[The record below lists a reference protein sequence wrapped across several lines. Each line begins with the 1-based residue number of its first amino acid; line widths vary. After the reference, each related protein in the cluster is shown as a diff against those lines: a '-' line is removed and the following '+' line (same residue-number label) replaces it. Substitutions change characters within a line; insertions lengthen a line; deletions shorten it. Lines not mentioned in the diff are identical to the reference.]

1 LKSLLKKTYKL
12 SPYIILAITL
22 LLIFQ
27 LGYALARNEVPTIFN
42 RAISYV
48 PTESM
53 EDEIMA
59 GDIIIVHTGENDYQV
74 GDVVSFLTDID
85 GRETNITHRIIE
97 KNGDLFTMKGDNN
110 DRTYTWE
117 TDVHKDDIIGIYEG
131 WRSPIFGYVY
141 GLLFAGSVNIVFI
154 LIILTFVLIMGFE
167 IVNLLNT
174 LKEKKD
180 EEEKEQMIEEA
191 KKKLKEEED
200 S

>member
-1 LKSLLKKTYKL
+1 M
-12 SPYIILAITL
+12 

-59 GDIIIVHTGENDYQV
+59 GDIIVVHTNQDEYQV
-74 GDVVSFLTDID
+74 GDVVSFMADID
-85 GRETNITHRIIE
+85 GRETNITHRIVE
-97 KNGDLFTMKGDNN
+97 KDGDLFTMKGDNN
-110 DRTYTWE
+110 DRTYAWE
-117 TDVHKDDIIGIYEG
+117 TDIPKDDIIGIYKG

-141 GLLFAGSVNIVFI
+141 GMLFASSVNIVFI
-154 LIILTFVLIMGFE
+154 LIILTFLLIMGFE
-167 IVNLLNT
+167 VVNIFNT
-174 LKEKKD
+174 INEKKAA
-180 EEEKEQMIEEA
+180 EEKERMIEEA

>member
-1 LKSLLKKTYKL
+1 MKKILKKIYKL
-12 SPYIILAITL
+12 SPYIILAITM

-59 GDIIIVHTGENDYQV
+59 GDIIVVHTNQDEYQV
-74 GDVVSFLTDID
+74 GDVVSFMADID
-85 GRETNITHRIIE
+85 GRETNITHRIVE
-97 KNGDLFTMKGDNN
+97 KDGDLFTMKGDNN
-110 DRTYTWE
+110 DRTYVWE
-117 TDVHKDDIIGIYEG
+117 TDIPKDDIIGIYKG

-141 GLLFAGSVNIVFI
+141 GMLFASSVNIVFI
-154 LIILTFVLIMGFE
+154 LIILTFLLIMGFE
-167 IVNLLNT
+167 VVNIFNT
-174 LKEKKD
+174 INEKKAA
-180 EEEKEQMIEEA
+180 EEKEKMIEEA

>member
-1 LKSLLKKTYKL
+1 M
-12 SPYIILAITL
+12 

-59 GDIIIVHTGENDYQV
+59 GDIIVVHTNQDEYQV
-74 GDVVSFLTDID
+74 GDVVSFIADID
-85 GRETNITHRIIE
+85 GRETNITHRIVE
-97 KNGDLFTMKGDNN
+97 KDGDLFTMKGDNN
-110 DRTYTWE
+110 DRTYVWE
-117 TDVHKDDIIGIYEG
+117 TDIPKDDIIGIYKG

-141 GLLFAGSVNIVFI
+141 GMLFASSVNIVFI
-154 LIILTFVLIMGFE
+154 LIILTFLLIMGFE
-167 IVNLLNT
+167 VVNIINT
-174 LKEKKD
+174 INEKKAA
-180 EEEKEQMIEEA
+180 EEKEKMIEEA

>member
-1 LKSLLKKTYKL
+1 LKKILKKIYKL
-12 SPYIILAITL
+12 SPYIILAITM

-59 GDIIIVHTGENDYQV
+59 GDIIVVHTNQDEYQV
-74 GDVVSFLTDID
+74 GDVVSFMADID
-85 GRETNITHRIIE
+85 GRETNITHRIVE
-97 KNGDLFTMKGDNN
+97 KDGDLFTMKGDNN
-110 DRTYTWE
+110 DRTYAWE
-117 TDVHKDDIIGIYEG
+117 TDIPKDDIIGIYKG

-141 GLLFAGSVNIVFI
+141 GMLFASSVNIVFI
-154 LIILTFVLIMGFE
+154 LIILTFLLIMGFE
-167 IVNLLNT
+167 VVNIFNT
-174 LKEKKD
+174 INEKNVA
-180 EEEKEQMIEEA
+180 EEKEKMIEEA

>member
-1 LKSLLKKTYKL
+1 MKKILKKIYKL
-12 SPYIILAITL
+12 SPYIILAITM

-59 GDIIIVHTGENDYQV
+59 GDIIVVHTNQDEYQV
-74 GDVVSFLTDID
+74 GDVVSFMADID
-85 GRETNITHRIIE
+85 GRETNITHRIVE
-97 KNGDLFTMKGDNN
+97 KDGDLFTMKGDNN
-110 DRTYTWE
+110 DRTYAWE
-117 TDVHKDDIIGIYEG
+117 TDIHKDDIIGIYKG

-141 GLLFAGSVNIVFI
+141 GMLFASSVNIVFI
-154 LIILTFVLIMGFE
+154 LIILTFLLIMGFE
-167 IVNLLNT
+167 VVNIFNAIN
-174 LKEKKD
+174 EKKAA
-180 EEEKEQMIEEA
+180 EEKEKMIEEA